1 MRHATQSSVCR
12 LPPEQ
17 IGRQPENENE
27 AIFEHDGLIVLTAKR
42 YPRREFQQ
50 FHVPENHVRPPKT
63 IPHFLPSR
71 SDKRFTKRSI
81 LTRSSARRRVPAR
94 PEGARRHPLVAL

>member
-81 LTRSSARRRVPAR
+81 LKGSSDPRRERDP
-94 PEGARRHPLVAL
+94 PEVRRQ